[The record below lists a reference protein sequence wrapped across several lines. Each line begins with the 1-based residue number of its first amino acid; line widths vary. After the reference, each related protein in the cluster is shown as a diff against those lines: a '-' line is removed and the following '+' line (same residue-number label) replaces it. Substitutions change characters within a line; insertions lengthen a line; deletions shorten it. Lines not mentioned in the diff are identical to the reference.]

1 MPEPDE
7 IDAQLQRIAKMLRE
21 ARAPLIYGLTRLTV
35 EAQEL
40 AVELAMCLR
49 GAIDTPR
56 GHLIPA
62 RGTSLQLQG
71 EAHTTL
77 GELRQYA
84 DLLIFVDCEP
94 WKKRPDFAESW
105 AFSGTETLPQK
116 AIFHL
121 ALKRVD
127 DNEQAESA
135 ELGNEPKT
143 LLPSFVRGG
152 FSFTFEQFVNQVC
165 ELYCRNCNELLALRK
180 KLTSSEPTAQ
190 PAWDELLT
198 AWQTAKY
205 PVLVYQPA
213 GLSDAFGRRGGS
225 YLIEQLERAVL
236 ERASHGRAAAWP
248 LEEIGN
254 QLSNAAGAEYV
265 LIARTGYPCA
275 VQFTNGRAEYLP
287 GVTNAEAL
295 LMNGEADIVL
305 FLGEQNV
312 GYWHRHAW
320 NHRKPLLI
328 SARWPT
334 HWDFVNPDIYLQCRG
349 LQNETSGTIIR
360 EDGIPFQLPL
370 SEAAKK
376 SWSLS
381 TESLVYLEQGEEAE
395 AAELASTEASKTA
408 PRMEDLLR
416 RLLEFIR
423 EPVPTARGASQ

>member
-1 MPEPDE
+1 MPELDE
-7 IDAQLQRIAKMLRE
+7 IDAQLQLIARMLVE

-40 AVELAMCLR
+40 AVELAICLR

-56 GHLIPA
+56 GHLIPS
-62 RGTSLQLQG
+62 RGTSLQLHG

-105 AFSGTETLPQK
+105 AFSGTGMLPQK
-116 AIFHL
+116 AIYHL

-127 DNEQAESA
+127 DNGQAEA
-135 ELGNEPKT
+135 DELDSERKT
-143 LLPSFVRGG
+143 ALPSFVRAGL
-152 FSFTFEQFVNQVC
+152 SFTFEQFVTQVR
-165 ELYCRNCNELLALRK
+165 ELCCRNSNELLALRK
-180 KLTSSEPTAQ
+180 KLTSSEVATH

-198 AWQTAKY
+198 AWKTAKY

-213 GLSDAFGRRGGS
+213 GLSDAFGRSGGS

-236 ERASHGRAAAWP
+236 ERARHSRAAAWP

-275 VQFTNGRAEYLP
+275 VKFFNGRAEYLP

-295 LMNGEADIVL
+295 LMDGEADVAL

-320 NHRKPLLI
+320 NHRNPLLI

-349 LQNETSGTIIR
+349 LEDETSGTIIR

-376 SWSLS
+376 SWSIS
-381 TESLVYLEQGEEAE
+381 TESLDNLEQGEEAE
-395 AAELASTEASKTA
+395 AAELASTDASKTA
-408 PRMEDLLR
+408 PRMEDLLL
-416 RLLEFIR
+416 RLLELVR
-423 EPVPTARGASQ
+423 EPALDESGAAR